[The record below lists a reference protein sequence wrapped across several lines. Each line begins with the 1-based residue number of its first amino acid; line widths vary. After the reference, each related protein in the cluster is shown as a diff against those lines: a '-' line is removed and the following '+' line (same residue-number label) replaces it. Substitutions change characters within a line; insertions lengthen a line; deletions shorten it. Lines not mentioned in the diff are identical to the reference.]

1 MPKRARAGDLRATA
15 PALPL
20 HPARQTSQGRSPL
33 VRKLAVHGLLAFALL
48 AAFGVAVAPRSAS
61 SEPLKII
68 YSDWPGWVPWEI
80 AIQKKWD
87 KEAGLDLQFLWMD
100 YVAGM
105 DAFAAG
111 QADGVSVTNGDAL
124 VMGAKSGKPSTAIII
139 NDYSNGNDMVIGG
152 PGIDSLQDLKGKKM
166 GVEVGFVSHLL
177 LLKALESAGMKES
190 DVTLVNIPTN
200 ETPNALASGAV
211 DAITAW
217 QPSTGQALK
226 IVPGAKRLYT
236 SADTPGLIYDIL
248 YVSQESLAARK
259 DEWAKVVKLWYRVV
273 DYLKDPRNQ
282 SDALKILAARVQ
294 LTPAEYEPFLAGTYI
309 LTLDEAL
316 AVWNGGKE
324 AGLKSLAGSDAVV
337 DEFNVKYK
345 IYEKPEA
352 KPSYHDASLTKALK
366 P

>member
-1 MPKRARAGDLRATA
+1 MRKTR
-15 PALPL
+15 
-20 HPARQTSQGRSPL
+20 PL
-33 VRKLAVHGLLAFALL
+33 VLLASTLFAL
-48 AAFGVAVAPRSAS
+48 AAAIAPRGASA
-61 SEPLKII
+61 EPLKII

-87 KEAGLDLQFLWMD
+87 KEAGLDLQFMWMD

-124 VMGAKSGKPSTAIII
+124 VMGAKSSKPSTAIII

-152 PGIDSLQDLKGKKM
+152 PGIDSLKDLKGKKM

-226 IVPGAKRLYT
+226 IVHGAKRLYT
-236 SADTPGLIYDIL
+236 SADTPGLIYDLL
-248 YVSQESLAARK
+248 YVSQESLSAHK

-273 DYLKDPRNQ
+273 DYLKDPKNKE
-282 SDALKILAARVQ
+282 DALKILAARVQ
-294 LTPAEYEPFLAGTYI
+294 LTPAEYEPFLGGTHI

-316 AVWNGGKE
+316 AVWTGSKDM
-324 AGLKSLAGSDAVV
+324 GLKSLVGSDAVV
-337 DEFNVKYK
+337 DDFNVKYK

>member
-1 MPKRARAGDLRATA
+1 MCTRRHRSLLFPTLA
-15 PALPL
+15 ALL
-20 HPARQTSQGRSPL
+20 G
-33 VRKLAVHGLLAFALL
+33 FAL
-48 AAFGVAVAPRSAS
+48 AAPGAHA
-61 SEPLKII
+61 EPLKIV

-80 AIQKKWD
+80 ALQKNWD
-87 KEAGLDLQFLWMD
+87 KEAGLAVEFMWMD

-111 QADGVSVTNGDAL
+111 QADGVSMTNGDAL
-124 VMGAKSGKPSTAIII
+124 VVGAKSGKPSTAIIV

-152 PGIDSLQDLKGKKM
+152 PSVGKLQDLKGKKM

-177 LLKALESAGMKES
+177 LLKALESVGMSES

-226 IVPGAKRLYT
+226 IVPGSKRLYT
-236 SADTPGLIYDIL
+236 SADTPGLIYDLL

-273 DYLKDPRNQ
+273 DYLKDPANKE
-282 SDALKILAARVQ
+282 DVLKILSARVQ
-294 LTPAEYEPFLAGTYI
+294 LSPAEYEPFLAGTYI

-316 AVWNGGKE
+316 EVWSGGKE
-324 AGLKSLAGSDAVV
+324 KGLESLAGSDAVV
-337 DEFNVKYK
+337 DAFNVKYK
-345 IYEKPEA
+345 IYAKPEA